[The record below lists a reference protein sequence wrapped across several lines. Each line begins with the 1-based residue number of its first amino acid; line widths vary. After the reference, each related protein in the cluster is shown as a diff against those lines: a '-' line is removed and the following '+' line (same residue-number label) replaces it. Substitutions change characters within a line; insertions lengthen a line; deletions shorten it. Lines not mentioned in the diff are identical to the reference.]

1 MGAFWAQV
9 QYRALEIM
17 PWLLMSSGFASASE
31 SVSLDYIS
39 PWSIKSLI
47 KTTRK
52 KHFLATLAIN
62 GTLLI
67 KLGTVFATG
76 LFSTSSAKIATT
88 TTFTKVTTFN
98 NSYVSDPGQIR
109 NFDVM
114 PLLSTYVNNQFNTSP
129 PLGSNLNHA
138 FDFIMAI

>member
-1 MGAFWAQV
+1 MATNV
-9 QYRALEIM
+9 I
-17 PWLLMSSGFASASE
+17 WLCIGFGVRFTGLHLSME
-31 SVSLDYIS
+31 HKVTNKDNE
-39 PWSIKSLI
+39 
-47 KTTRK
+47 
-52 KHFLATLAIN
+52 IN